1 MDDLSR
7 QEAEWGTGMEI
18 RNFYDIL
25 WKRRIPQLLFYIGLT
40 IELMIV
46 IIDKSNYINPVEGLL
61 FRVTFL
67 LFALKLLGT
76 AYTWKEWCLIVF
88 MELIALVSY
97 KVTGKN
103 DIIRIVTFVA
113 ACKGIPLK
121 QMIRYAFYVT
131 LAGCVIIVL
140 LAVTGIY
147 GDMSLTADY
156 GRKWDVT
163 YGQSTFETRYTLGMG
178 HPNAL
183 SCMFLMLLA
192 MGIYIYSERLKWYG
206 YLFLMLINIGIYG
219 LTDSKTSMLIA
230 TLMLL
235 ASFVMTYCKFF
246 REKIFAYLCGFLA
259 LALCIGFSVDAAAGA
274 SRVRE
279 TWLYYTYVGQVPA
292 DRHERFLLQA
302 DRFMNGR
309 IKSLTD
315 SERQDG
321 TIETWSA
328 FSGPGNMEHYFDMG
342 WVKLFY
348 RYGIVPGVLYC
359 IACAALLWQFYR
371 KRDAFGLVVFAVLAV
386 YSVMEAHLFSVYI
399 GRNFLLMM
407 MGSYFFPV
415 IGISED
421 AASGN

>member
-1 MDDLSR
+1 
-7 QEAEWGTGMEI
+7 MEI
-18 RNFYDIL
+18 QNLYDIL

-40 IELMIV
+40 IELVIV

-67 LFALKLLGT
+67 FFALKLLGT

-88 MELIALVSY
+88 MELIGLISY

-131 LAGCVIIVL
+131 LAGCVVIVL

-147 GDMSLTADY
+147 GDMGLTADY
-156 GRKWDVT
+156 GRKWDVF
-163 YGQSTFETRYTLGMG
+163 YGQTTVETRYTLGMG

-192 MGIYIYSERLKWYG
+192 MGIYGYAERLKWYV
-206 YLFLMLINIGIYG
+206 YLFLMLLNVGMYI
-219 LTDSKTSMLIA
+219 LTDSKTSMLIV
-230 TLMLL
+230 TLLLL
-235 ASFVMTYCKFF
+235 ASFVMTYCRFF
-246 REKIFAYLCGFLA
+246 REKKISYLCGFLVF
-259 LALCIGFSVDAAAGA
+259 LLCVGFSVDASANALQ
-274 SRVRE
+274 VRE
-279 TWLYYTYVGQVPA
+279 AWFNYVYSEVEPSDVHG
-292 DRHERFLLQA
+292 RLLLWA

-315 SERQDG
+315 SARKDG
-321 TIETWSA
+321 TIGTWSV
-328 FSGPGNMEHYFDMG
+328 FSCPDNMEYYFDMG

-348 RYGIVPGVLYC
+348 RYGIFPGILYC
-359 IACAALLWQFYR
+359 IACAALLWQFGR
-371 KRDAFGLVVFAVLAV
+371 KKDAFGLVLFTVLAV

-415 IGISED
+415 
-421 AASGN
+421 SGVTEELK

>member
-1 MDDLSR
+1 
-7 QEAEWGTGMEI
+7 MEI
-18 RNFYDIL
+18 QNLYDIL

-40 IELMIV
+40 IELVIV

-67 LFALKLLGT
+67 LFALKLLST
-76 AYTWKEWCLIVF
+76 EYTWKEWCLIVF
-88 MELIALVSY
+88 MELIGLISY

-131 LAGCVIIVL
+131 LAGCVAIVL

-147 GDMSLTADY
+147 GDMGLTADY
-156 GRKWDVT
+156 GRKWDVF
-163 YGQSTFETRYTLGMG
+163 YGQTTVETRYTLGMG

-192 MGIYIYSERLKWYG
+192 MGIYGYAERLKWYV
-206 YLFLMLINIGIYG
+206 YLFLMLLNVGMYI

-230 TLMLL
+230 MLLLL
-235 ASFVMTYCKFF
+235 ASFVMTYCRFF
-246 REKIFAYLCGFLA
+246 REKKISYLCGFLVF
-259 LALCIGFSVDAAAGA
+259 LLCVGFSVDASANALQ
-274 SRVRE
+274 VRE
-279 TWLYYTYVGQVPA
+279 AWFNYVYSEVEPSDVHGRLLLRA
-292 DRHERFLLQA
+292 DQ
-302 DRFMNGR
+302 FMNGR

-315 SERQDG
+315 SARKDG
-321 TIETWSA
+321 TIGTWSV
-328 FSGPGNMEHYFDMG
+328 FSCPDNMEYYFDMG

-348 RYGIVPGVLYC
+348 RYGILPGILYC
-359 IACAALLWQFYR
+359 IACAALLWQFCR
-371 KRDAFGLVVFAVLAV
+371 KRDAFGLVLFTVLAV

-415 IGISED
+415 SGPPISQI
-421 AASGN
+421 SGD

>member
-1 MDDLSR
+1 
-7 QEAEWGTGMEI
+7 MEI
-18 RNFYDIL
+18 QNLYDIL

-40 IELMIV
+40 IELVIV

-88 MELIALVSY
+88 MELIGLISY

-131 LAGCVIIVL
+131 LAGCVAIVL

-147 GDMSLTADY
+147 GDMGLTADY
-156 GRKWDVT
+156 GRKWDVF
-163 YGQSTFETRYTLGMG
+163 YGQTTVETRYTLGMG

-192 MGIYIYSERLKWYG
+192 MGIYGYAERLKWYV
-206 YLFLMLINIGIYG
+206 YLFLMLLNVGMYI

-230 TLMLL
+230 TLLLL
-235 ASFVMTYCKFF
+235 ASFVMTYCRFF
-246 REKIFAYLCGFLA
+246 REKKISYLCGFLVF
-259 LALCIGFSVDAAAGA
+259 LLCVGFSVDASANALQ
-274 SRVRE
+274 VRE
-279 TWLYYTYVGQVPA
+279 AWFNYVYSEVEPSDVHG
-292 DRHERFLLQA
+292 RLLLRA

-315 SERQDG
+315 SARKDG
-321 TIETWSA
+321 TIGTWSV
-328 FSGPGNMEHYFDMG
+328 FSCPDNMEYYFDMG

-348 RYGIVPGVLYC
+348 RYGILPGILYC
-359 IACAALLWQFYR
+359 IACAALLWQFCR
-371 KRDAFGLVVFAVLAV
+371 KRDAFGLVLFTVLAV

-415 IGISED
+415 SGPPISQI
-421 AASGN
+421 SGD

>member
-1 MDDLSR
+1 
-7 QEAEWGTGMEI
+7 MEI
-18 RNFYDIL
+18 QNLYDIL

-40 IELMIV
+40 IELVIV

-67 LFALKLLGT
+67 LFALKLLST
-76 AYTWKEWCLIVF
+76 EYTWKEWCLIVF
-88 MELIALVSY
+88 MELIGLISY

-131 LAGCVIIVL
+131 LAGCVAIVL

-147 GDMSLTADY
+147 GDMGLTADY
-156 GRKWDVT
+156 GRKWDVF
-163 YGQSTFETRYTLGMG
+163 YGQTTVETRYTLGMG

-192 MGIYIYSERLKWYG
+192 MGIYGYAERLKWYV
-206 YLFLMLINIGIYG
+206 YLFLMLLNVGMYI

-230 TLMLL
+230 TLLLL
-235 ASFVMTYCKFF
+235 ASFVMTYCRFF
-246 REKIFAYLCGFLA
+246 REKKISYLCGFLVF
-259 LALCIGFSVDAAAGA
+259 LLCVGFSVDASANALQ
-274 SRVRE
+274 VRE
-279 TWLYYTYVGQVPA
+279 AWFNYVYSEVEPSDVHG
-292 DRHERFLLQA
+292 RLLLRA

-309 IKSLTD
+309 IKSLTN
-315 SERQDG
+315 SARKDG
-321 TIETWSA
+321 TIGTWSV
-328 FSGPGNMEHYFDMG
+328 FSCPDNMEYYFDMG

-348 RYGIVPGVLYC
+348 RYGILPGILYC
-359 IACAALLWQFYR
+359 IACAALLWQFCR
-371 KRDAFGLVVFAVLAV
+371 KRDAFGLVLFTVLAV

-415 IGISED
+415 SGPPISQI
-421 AASGN
+421 SGD

>member
-1 MDDLSR
+1 
-7 QEAEWGTGMEI
+7 MEI
-18 RNFYDIL
+18 QNLYDIL
-25 WKRRIPQLLFYIGLT
+25 WKRRIPLLLFYIGLT
-40 IELMIV
+40 IELVIV

-67 LFALKLLGT
+67 LFALKLLST
-76 AYTWKEWCLIVF
+76 EYTWKEWCLIVF
-88 MELIALVSY
+88 MELIGLISY

-131 LAGCVIIVL
+131 LAGCVAIVL

-147 GDMSLTADY
+147 GDMGLTADY
-156 GRKWDVT
+156 GRKWDVF
-163 YGQSTFETRYTLGMG
+163 YGQTTVETRYTLGMG

-192 MGIYIYSERLKWYG
+192 MGIYGYAERLKWYV
-206 YLFLMLINIGIYG
+206 YLFLMLFNVGMYI

-230 TLMLL
+230 TLLLL
-235 ASFVMTYCKFF
+235 ASFVMTYCRFF
-246 REKIFAYLCGFLA
+246 REKKISYLCGFLVF
-259 LALCIGFSVDAAAGA
+259 LLCVGFSVDASANALQ
-274 SRVRE
+274 VRE
-279 TWLYYTYVGQVPA
+279 AWFNYVYSEVEPSDVHG
-292 DRHERFLLQA
+292 RLLLRA

-315 SERQDG
+315 SARKDG
-321 TIETWSA
+321 TIGTWSV
-328 FSGPGNMEHYFDMG
+328 FSCPDNMEYYFDMG

-348 RYGIVPGVLYC
+348 RYGILPGILYC
-359 IACAALLWQFYR
+359 IACAALLWQFCR
-371 KRDAFGLVVFAVLAV
+371 KRDAFGLVLFTVLAV

-415 IGISED
+415 SGPPISQI
-421 AASGN
+421 SGD

>member
-1 MDDLSR
+1 MD
-7 QEAEWGTGMEI
+7 I

-40 IELMIV
+40 IELVIV
-46 IIDKSNYINPVEGLL
+46 IIDKSNYINPIEGLL

-67 LFALKLLGT
+67 LFALKLIGT

-88 MELIALVSY
+88 MELAALISY
-97 KVTGKN
+97 KATGKN

-163 YGQSTFETRYTLGMG
+163 YGQSTVETRYALGMG

-192 MGIYIYSERLKWYG
+192 MGIYAYAERMKWYV
-206 YLFLMLINIGIYG
+206 YLFMMLINIGIYG
-219 LTDSKTSMLIA
+219 LTDSKTSMLVA
-230 TLMLL
+230 TLLL
-235 ASFVMTYCKFF
+235 FASFVMTYCKFF
-246 REKIFAYLCGFLA
+246 REKIFSYICGFLA
-259 LALCIGFSVDAAAGA
+259 FALCVAFSVDAAAGA
-274 SRVRE
+274 VRVRE
-279 TWLYYTYVGQVPA
+279 TWLYYTYAGEIPGDA
-292 DRHERFLLQA
+292 HERFLLQA
-302 DRFMNGR
+302 DKFMNGR

-328 FSGPGNMEHYFDMG
+328 FSKPDNMEHYFDMG

-348 RYGIVPGVLYC
+348 RYGIVPGILYC

-371 KRDAFGLVVFAVLAV
+371 KKDALGLVIFTVLAV

-407 MGSYFFPV
+407 MGSYFFPAV
-415 IGISED
+415 CDEEYI
-421 AASGN
+421 

>member
-1 MDDLSR
+1 
-7 QEAEWGTGMEI
+7 MEI
-18 RNFYDIL
+18 QNLYDIL

-40 IELMIV
+40 IELVIV

-67 LFALKLLGT
+67 LFALKLLST
-76 AYTWKEWCLIVF
+76 EYTWKEWCLIVF
-88 MELIALVSY
+88 MELIGLISY

-131 LAGCVIIVL
+131 LAGCVAIVL

-147 GDMSLTADY
+147 GDMGLTADY
-156 GRKWDVT
+156 GRKWDVF
-163 YGQSTFETRYTLGMG
+163 YGQTTVETRYTLGMG

-192 MGIYIYSERLKWYG
+192 MGIYGYAERLKWYV
-206 YLFLMLINIGIYG
+206 YLFLMLLNVGMYI

-230 TLMLL
+230 TLLLL
-235 ASFVMTYCKFF
+235 ASFVMTYCRFF
-246 REKIFAYLCGFLA
+246 REKKISYLCGFLVF
-259 LALCIGFSVDAAAGA
+259 LLCVGFSVDASANALQ
-274 SRVRE
+274 VRE
-279 TWLYYTYVGQVPA
+279 AWFNYVYSEVEPSDVHGRLLLRA
-292 DRHERFLLQA
+292 DQ
-302 DRFMNGR
+302 FMNGR

-315 SERQDG
+315 SARKDG
-321 TIETWSA
+321 TIGTWSV
-328 FSGPGNMEHYFDMG
+328 FSCPDNMEYYFDMG

-348 RYGIVPGVLYC
+348 RYGILPGILYC
-359 IACAALLWQFYR
+359 IACAALLWQFCR
-371 KRDAFGLVVFAVLAV
+371 KRDAFGLVLFTVLAV

-415 IGISED
+415 SGPPISQI
-421 AASGN
+421 SGD

>member
-1 MDDLSR
+1 
-7 QEAEWGTGMEI
+7 MEI
-18 RNFYDIL
+18 QNLYDIL

-40 IELMIV
+40 IELVIV

-67 LFALKLLGT
+67 LFALKLLST
-76 AYTWKEWCLIVF
+76 EYTWKEWCLIVF
-88 MELIALVSY
+88 MELIGLISY

-131 LAGCVIIVL
+131 LAGCVAIVL

-147 GDMSLTADY
+147 GDMGLTADY
-156 GRKWDVT
+156 GRKWDVF
-163 YGQSTFETRYTLGMG
+163 YGQTTVETRYTLGMG

-192 MGIYIYSERLKWYG
+192 MGIYGYAERLKWYV
-206 YLFLMLINIGIYG
+206 YLFLMLLNVGMYI

-230 TLMLL
+230 TLLLL
-235 ASFVMTYCKFF
+235 ASLVMTYCRFF
-246 REKIFAYLCGFLA
+246 REKKISYLCGFLVF
-259 LALCIGFSVDAAAGA
+259 LLCVGFSVDASANALQ
-274 SRVRE
+274 VRE
-279 TWLYYTYVGQVPA
+279 AWFNYVYSEVEPSDVHG
-292 DRHERFLLQA
+292 RLLLRA

-315 SERQDG
+315 SARKDG
-321 TIETWSA
+321 TIGTWSV
-328 FSGPGNMEHYFDMG
+328 FSCPDNMEYYFDMG

-348 RYGIVPGVLYC
+348 RYGILPGILYC
-359 IACAALLWQFYR
+359 IACAALLWQFCR
-371 KRDAFGLVVFAVLAV
+371 KRDAFGLVLFTVLAV

-415 IGISED
+415 SGPPISQI
-421 AASGN
+421 SGD

>member
-1 MDDLSR
+1 V
-7 QEAEWGTGMEI
+7 EI

-40 IELMIV
+40 IELIIV
-46 IIDKSNYINPVEGLL
+46 IIDKSSYINPIEGLL

-67 LFALKLLGT
+67 FFALKLLST

-88 MELIALVSY
+88 MELIALISY

-131 LAGCVIIVL
+131 LAGCAVIVL

-147 GDMSLTADY
+147 GEMRLTTDY
-156 GRKWDVT
+156 GRKWDVF
-163 YGQSTFETRYTLGMG
+163 YGQSSVETRYVLGMG

-183 SCMFLMLLA
+183 SCMFLMLLS
-192 MGIYIYSERLKWYG
+192 MGIYGYAERLKWYV
-206 YLFLMLINIGIYG
+206 YLFLMLLNIGIYG
-219 LTDSKTSMLIA
+219 LTDSKTSLIVV
-230 TLMLL
+230 TGLL
-235 ASFVMTYCKFF
+235 AASFIMTYCRFF
-246 REKIFAYLCGFLA
+246 REKKIAYLCGLLVFM
-259 LALCIGFSVDAAAGA
+259 LCVGFSVDASANAL
-274 SRVRE
+274 RVRE
-279 TWLYYTYVGQVPA
+279 AWFHYVYSEQVPA
-292 DRHERFLLQA
+292 DVHERSLLRA

-315 SERQDG
+315 SARKDG

-328 FSGPGNMEHYFDMG
+328 FSCPDNMDHYFDMG

-348 RYGIVPGVLYC
+348 RYGIVPGILYC
-359 IACAALLWQFYR
+359 IACVLLLWQFSR
-371 KRDAFGLVVFAVLAV
+371 KKDAFGLVIFTVLAV

-407 MGSYFFPV
+407 MGSYFFP
-415 IGISED
+415 ISGV
-421 AASGN
+421 SGDRISDD

>member
-1 MDDLSR
+1 MKV
-7 QEAEWGTGMEI
+7 EI

-40 IELMIV
+40 IELVIV
-46 IIDKSNYINPVEGLL
+46 IIDKSNYINPIEGLL
-61 FRVTFL
+61 FRATFL
-67 LFALKLLGT
+67 IFALKLLGT

-88 MELIALVSY
+88 MELIALISY

-131 LAGCVIIVL
+131 LAGCVGIVL

-156 GRKWDVT
+156 GRRWVII
-163 YGQSTFETRYTLGMG
+163 YGQSVLETRYTLGMG

-183 SCMFLMLLA
+183 SGMFLMLLA
-192 MGIYIYSERLKWYG
+192 MGIYAYADRLKWYV
-206 YLFLMLINIGIYG
+206 YLFMMLINIGIYG
-219 LTDSKTSMLIA
+219 LTDSKTGMLMG
-230 TLMLL
+230 TLLL
-235 ASFVMTYCKFF
+235 SASFVMTYFKFF
-246 REKIFAYLCGFLA
+246 QEKIFVYLCGFLVF
-259 LALCIGFSVDAAAGA
+259 ALCIGFSVNAAADA
-274 SRVRE
+274 PQVRDA
-279 TWLYYTYVGQVPA
+279 WWYYTYCSGTEPSNIH
-292 DRHERFLLQA
+292 DRLLLYA

-315 SERQDG
+315 SEREDG
-321 TIETWSA
+321 TIKTWSV
-328 FSGPGNMEHYFDMG
+328 FSSPENMEHYFDMG

-348 RYGIVPGVLYC
+348 RYGIVPGILYC
-359 IACAALLWQFYR
+359 IACAALLWKFYR
-371 KRDAFGLVVFAVLAV
+371 KKDAFGLAVFAVLAV

-407 MGSYFFPV
+407 MGSYFFPTA
-415 IGISED
+415 ED
-421 AASGN
+421 L

>member
-1 MDDLSR
+1 M
-7 QEAEWGTGMEI
+7 EIGMGI
-18 RNFYDIL
+18 RNFYGIL

-40 IELMIV
+40 IELIIV
-46 IIDKSNYINPVEGLL
+46 IIDKSSYINPAEGLL

-76 AYTWKEWCLIVF
+76 EYTWKEWSLIVF
-88 MELIALVSY
+88 MEFIALISY
-97 KVTGKN
+97 RITGKN
-103 DIIRIVTFVA
+103 DIIRIVTFAA

-131 LAGCVIIVL
+131 FAGCVIIVL

-156 GRKWDVT
+156 GRKWNVL
-163 YGQSTFETRYTLGMG
+163 YGQSTIETRYALGMG

-192 MGIYIYSERLKWYG
+192 MGIYGYAERMKWYV
-206 YLFLMLINIGIYG
+206 YLFMMLINIGVYG
-219 LTDSKTSMLIA
+219 LTDSKTSMLVTA
-230 TLMLL
+230 LLLL
-235 ASFVMTYCKFF
+235 ASFVMTYCRFF
-246 REKIFAYLCGFLA
+246 REKIIAYLCGFLVF
-259 LALCIGFSVDAAAGA
+259 LLCIGFSVDAAAGA
-274 SRVRE
+274 LRVYDA
-279 TWLYYTYVGQVPA
+279 WIYYTYCDGVEPEDA
-292 DRHERFLLQA
+292 HERFLLRA

-315 SERQDG
+315 TERNDG
-321 TIETWSA
+321 TVETWSA
-328 FSGPGNMEHYFDMG
+328 FSCPENMDHYFDMG

-348 RYGIVPGVLYC
+348 RYGVVPGVLYC
-359 IACAALLWQFYR
+359 IACVALLWQFYR
-371 KRDAFGLVVFAVLAV
+371 KKDAFGLVVFTVLAV
-386 YSVMEAHLFSVYI
+386 YSLMEAHLFSVYI

-415 IGISED
+415 DRE
-421 AASGN
+421 AERVLSGD